1 MKDIL
6 NQEEYNFLKSD
17 KRFGD
22 NMILLGI
29 VGSNAY
35 GTNHDDS
42 DVDLMG
48 CTLNS
53 GEEILLGKDFESY
66 RDENTDTII
75 YSVNNFIDK
84 LANCNPSMLELLGL
98 RPEFYLI
105 KTDIG
110 DEILKNKE
118 MFISKRRVIGAFKG
132 FANQQ
137 LNRLN
142 NNISNFDDSKERE
155 NMLRSLENV
164 KSNIEKGWT
173 GENITLNLYLDDDD
187 IKINMDMK
195 GQSLMEFDKSYKQL
209 SDCMRSYRRNRK
221 LSQKKDDKHLCK
233 HMMNMIRSYMVCI
246 DILKTG
252 EIITY
257 RENEHEL
264 LMDLLNGEYLD
275 SANREV
281 DNEFWKILDEYK
293 DKLREAE
300 KETKIP
306 LEPDWKKIDK
316 LRIKV
321 NKLAVERM
329 K

>member
-66 RDENTDTII
+66 RDGNTDTII

-164 KSNIEKGWT
+164 KSNIEKRWT
-173 GENITLNLYLDDDD
+173 GENITLNLYLEDDD